1 MESKE
6 WTRSSRGRSHWFKFS
21 DATLWQNG
29 YRVSTQQRHLPPHH
43 IANLWQMSFR
53 LLVLVNCKK
62 LNLCTNSIDKIAN
75 LNGLKNLVILDLA
88 RNNVK
93 NLTGLDAVG
102 DTLEQ
107 LWISY
112 NAVEKLKGI
121 QVAKKLKSLQITN
134 NKIKVKFMKTKLNG
148 HLARL
153 DST

>member
-1 MESKE
+1 M
-6 WTRSSRGRSHWFKFS
+6 F
-21 DATLWQNG
+21 
-29 YRVSTQQRHLPPHH
+29 
-43 IANLWQMSFR
+43 FR

-75 LNGLKNLVILDLA
+75 LNGLKNLVILNLA
-88 RNNVK
+88 RNNIK

-121 QVAKKLKSLQITN
+121 QVAKKLKILQITN
-134 NKIKVKFMKTKLNG
+134 NKIKVKFMVTKPNG
-148 HLARL
+148 HLARP
-153 DST
+153 DSDHQTTHFTQDSYFMFRIGVNFQNLASYQN